1 MLLDERSK
9 RKGDEVLCAGC
20 VWEDVFRSSAR
31 ACKPGDGGARV
42 HCGGEAAILWCGAS
56 SVSAGA
62 DGNPSSENT
71 YKRLDIS
78 RIGLDVPSKID

>member
-9 RKGDEVLCAGC
+9 RKGDGSAVRRMRLGGC
-20 VWEDVFRSSAR
+20 LPLERSSMQAWR
-31 ACKPGDGGARV
+31 WGARV